1 MANEEGEWVLI
12 GLDEKMT
19 RRQGI
24 PSRIPVPKADF
35 EGLAEKGLNLDNAR
49 KWIKDF
55 LDNSEQGKSGRWRKD
70 NSKVVAALEA
80 FLDKTPVWEKAQKA
94 FGEKNY
100 DEAIKFL
107 KRIVMMDAEDHAAK
121 LNLASAYANMGDHA
135 SALKSFK
142 QIRPTFEGDP
152 DYHVALGHVHL
163 ALQDKDNALNEM
175 VLALEQKP
183 DFQPAL
189 DAMVQLGVLTPIYEN
204 PRDGASLLYV
214 RADSVIDYLLQ
225 SWDAAPRDGAFFL
238 EQLAYHEREQRHGAS
253 LAAAERAITAL
264 NGAAGA
270 ERAELARVTALRALG
285 RNDDALAA
293 VRAYIEKAPGSSGA
307 QVELAK
313 CLAATN
319 QLETAN
325 AAIDKSLELDPGDL
339 AALTFKFWPADPTDI
354 KKIADA
360 APALAAFAE
369 AHPKS
374 PGVWRSLARAYLA
387 IGREDDALALF
398 SKAVDLAPD
407 DDDLRAEWWSEL
419 GKQQRYADI
428 LANAG
433 NVKEMQKRDWKL
445 RWNEAEAF
453 LGSEKRIEARAC
465 FTALNL
471 DDTLHVDIRKR
482 AKRAV
487 KAIDEGM
494 PMGT

>member
-12 GLDEKMT
+12 GLDEKMA

-24 PSRIPVPKADF
+24 PARLPVPKGEF
-35 EGLAEKGLNLDNAR
+35 EGLADKGLNMEIAR

-55 LDNSEQGKSGRWRKD
+55 LDNSEPGKSGRWRKD
-70 NSKVVAALEA
+70 NSRVVAALEA
-80 FLDKTPVWEKAQKA
+80 FLDKAPVWEKAQKA

-100 DEAIKFL
+100 DEAIRLL
-107 KRIVMMDAEDHAAK
+107 KRISTMDPEDHSAK
-121 LNLASAYANMGDHA
+121 LNLASALANMGDHGG
-135 SALKSFK
+135 ALKSFK

-152 DYHVALGHVHL
+152 DFHVAVGHVHI
-163 ALQDKDNALNEM
+163 ALQDKDSALNEM

-238 EQLAYHEREQRHGAS
+238 EQLAYHEREQRHGAA
-253 LAAAERAITAL
+253 LAAAERAVAAL
-264 NGAAGA
+264 NGGAGA
-270 ERAELARVTALRALG
+270 GRAELARVTALRALG
-285 RNDDALAA
+285 RNEEALAA
-293 VRAYIEKAPGSSGA
+293 VKAYAAKVPTSSGA

-313 CLAATN
+313 CLASTN
-319 QLETAN
+319 QIEIAN
-325 AAIDKSLELDPGDL
+325 AAIDKALELDPGDL
-339 AALTFKFWPADPTDI
+339 AALTFKFWPADATDI

-360 APALAAFAE
+360 SPALAAFAE

-387 IGREDDALALF
+387 VGREDDALALF

-419 GKQQRYADI
+419 GKQQRYPEI
-428 LANAG
+428 LADAG

-453 LGSEKRIEARAC
+453 LGSDKRIEARAC

-487 KAIDEGM
+487 EVIDEGM